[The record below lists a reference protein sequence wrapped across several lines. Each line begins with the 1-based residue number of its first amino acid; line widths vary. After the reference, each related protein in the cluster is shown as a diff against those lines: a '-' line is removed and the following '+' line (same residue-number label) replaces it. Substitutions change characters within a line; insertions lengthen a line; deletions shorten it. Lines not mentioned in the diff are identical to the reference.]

1 MNDDRELLLRYA
13 HQRDDAAFA
22 ELVRRHVD
30 LVYSAALRQVN
41 GDAHLAQDATQLV
54 FADLARKAG
63 TLASHRV
70 LAGWL
75 FTSTRFAAAKLV
87 RSEQRRRR
95 RELEAH
101 TMNELT
107 GGTER
112 DWDRVRPVLD
122 AAMANLGEADR
133 EALLLRFF
141 EGCGFA
147 EVGERLRL
155 SENAARM
162 RVERAVDKLHALLAR
177 RGVTS
182 TATALAAALTSQG
195 VAAAPAGLAA
205 SVSGAVLTGAAVAAG
220 NAGAASVTLM
230 SIGKFSLGVLGGV
243 VVGGVGGV
251 MLHDARTAHLNEEL
265 AQLRSAGVTPAEM
278 AASTPSHS
286 ATFAEEHQWTEVQLD
301 QLANET
307 EKLRAIQAASAVNGR
322 SRGPASERNPR
333 LPLYDVK
340 NVDQL
345 PQVTHR
351 RPPVYPS
358 GLRRQGIAGDAL
370 VEFVIGSDGRVRE
383 VSVLRA
389 THVEFGEAAANAV
402 QEWRFDAA
410 VKAGMPVDVKMQQRI
425 AFSVPSDQAPVENQP
440 WP

>member
-13 HQRDDAAFA
+13 RQRDDAAFA

-63 TLASHRV
+63 ALAAHRV

-75 FTSTRFAAAKLV
+75 FTSTRFAAAKLI

-95 RELEAH
+95 REQEAH
-101 TMNELT
+101 TMNELA
-107 GGTER
+107 GETER

-122 AAMANLGEADR
+122 AAMADLGETDR

-182 TATALAAALTSQG
+182 TATALAAALASQG

-205 SVSGAVLTGAAVAAG
+205 SVSGAVMATTAVAAG
-220 NAGAASVTLM
+220 SAGAASVTLM
-230 SIGKFSLGVLGGV
+230 TIGKFSLGVLGGV
-243 VVGGVGGV
+243 AIGGVGGV
-251 MLHDARTAHLNEEL
+251 MLHDARTAQLNEEL
-265 AQLRSAGVTPAEM
+265 AQLRAAGITPVSMTAPV
-278 AASTPSHS
+278 AARDEPGEAH
-286 ATFAEEHQWTEVQLD
+286 WTEVQLE
-301 QLANET
+301 QLADET
-307 EKLRAIQAASAVNGR
+307 EALRAIHEASATTER
-322 SRGPASERNPR
+322 SLSAASERKPR
-333 LPLYDVK
+333 PQLYDVK
-340 NVDQL
+340 NVDQM
-345 PQVTHR
+345 PQATHR
-351 RPPVYPS
+351 KPPAYPS
-358 GLRRQGIAGDAL
+358 ELRRQGIEGEAL
-370 VEFVIGSDGRVRE
+370 VEFVVGSDGRVRE
-383 VSVLRA
+383 LSIVEA
-389 THVEFGEAAANAV
+389 THVEFGESAANAV

-410 VKAGMPVDVKMQQRI
+410 VKAGMPVDVKMKQRI
-425 AFSVPSDQAPVENQP
+425 AFSVPSDQAPAENQP
-440 WP
+440 SP